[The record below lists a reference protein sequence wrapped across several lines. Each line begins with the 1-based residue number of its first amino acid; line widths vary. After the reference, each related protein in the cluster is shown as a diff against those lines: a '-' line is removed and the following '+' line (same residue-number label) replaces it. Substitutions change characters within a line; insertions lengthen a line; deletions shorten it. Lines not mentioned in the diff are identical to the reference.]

1 MKSKRNVPLLLVM
14 IASFIIFIFAAGK
27 LIEIY
32 LEYKKGNH
40 TYEELMEYVQEPEAD
55 EHGKNDPDPED
66 ESGFTFLQVD
76 FEEIKAQNP
85 DVAAWIQIPALIIKC
100 LECPAIMFISRVNGI
115 SQNPTMLI
123 TSSFNPICKNMFMFS
138 FTEPPTVWITC
149 AAFLCFYSFRN
160 DIFFIR
166 RIPAPNRRRSL
177 VMIIFIF

>member
-85 DVAAWIQIPALIIKC
+85 DVAAWIPRLRISLLHTYWRRFEEPDRIIYERCCGLAGMKC
-100 LECPAIMFISRVNGI
+100 QQR
-115 SQNPTMLI
+115 
-123 TSSFNPICKNMFMFS
+123 ICQWKK
-138 FTEPPTVWITC
+138 W
-149 AAFLCFYSFRN
+149 AFQ
-160 DIFFIR
+160 
-166 RIPAPNRRRSL
+166 
-177 VMIIFIF
+177 